1 MKKVLALRR
10 MLLLLLLMGLLAG
23 RANAQVPALDSI
35 KNQED
40 LDKAVTALDAAL
52 FDAYNHCD
60 LEKFSSFLD
69 DNVEFYHDQ
78 GGVTLGKQNLTD
90 SVKKNIC
97 GKVTRELVPGTLQVH
112 YMKGYGAVEI
122 GVHRFPSPG
131 ARRYGGSWGRKVH
144 SSVAIQRRRMENHAG
159 HQLRSPRRGQVRGRQ

>member
-1 MKKVLALRR
+1 MKKMLALRR
-10 MLLLLLLMGLLAG
+10 MLLLLPLMGLLVA
-23 RANAQVPALDSI
+23 RTNAQVPALDSI

-40 LDKAVTALDAAL
+40 LDKVVTALDAAL
-52 FDAYNHCD
+52 FDAYNRCD

-78 GGVTLGKQNLTD
+78 GGVTVGKQNLTD

-112 YMKGYGAVEI
+112 YMKGYGAVEM
-122 GVHRFPSPG
+122 GVHRFHHPG
-131 ARRYGGSWGRKVH
+131 HEDTEGVGEGKFIHLWQYKDGGWKITRVISYDHRAAK
-144 SSVAIQRRRMENHAG
+144 
-159 HQLRSPRRGQVRGRQ
+159 